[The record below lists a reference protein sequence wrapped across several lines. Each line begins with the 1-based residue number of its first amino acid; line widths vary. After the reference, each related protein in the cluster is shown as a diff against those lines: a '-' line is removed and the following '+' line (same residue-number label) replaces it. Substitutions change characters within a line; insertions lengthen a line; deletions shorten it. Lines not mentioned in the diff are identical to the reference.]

1 MIEIERR
8 GSLAQEPP
16 MSVVR
21 SQSHHPRVFPFSVSR
36 PMISLVIP
44 TKNEAKN
51 LPHVLPRI
59 PDMVD
64 EVVLVDAH
72 STDGTVDVA
81 RQLRPDVRVVMQT
94 GRGKG
99 DALRTGFA
107 AARGEIIVMI
117 DADGS
122 MAPEEIPAFVGIL
135 LAGAD
140 YAKGSRFLHGGGT
153 DDMEVH
159 RYLGNVGL
167 NLLVRLFFGG
177 HYSDLCYGYCAFWS
191 RALPTLDL
199 QSDGFEIET
208 EINVKALK
216 CGIRVAEVPSFEA
229 PRIHGQSNLHAIRDG
244 LRVLRTILKERF
256 ANRVAAAPVTELTEN
271 EFTPATK

>member
-1 MIEIERR
+1 MIEVERR
-8 GSLAQEPP
+8 GPVAQDTP

-21 SQSHHPRVFPFSVSR
+21 PNSNNQRTFPFSIPR
-36 PMISLVIP
+36 PTISVVIP

-81 RQLRPDVRVVMQT
+81 RSLRPDIHVVMQT

-122 MAPEEIPAFVGIL
+122 MAPEEIPAFVGML

-153 DDMEVH
+153 DDMEPH
-159 RYLGNVGL
+159 RYLGNMGL

-191 RALPTLDL
+191 RVLPDL
-199 QSDGFEIET
+199 NLQGDGFEIET

-216 CGIRVAEVPSFEA
+216 GSIRVAEVPSFEA
-229 PRIHGQSNLHAIRDG
+229 RRIYGHSNLHAVRDG

-256 ANRVAAAPVTELTEN
+256 ANQPATVKAELAAEQG
-271 EFTPATK
+271 FTPAIK

>member
-8 GSLAQEPP
+8 GPSAQEPP

-21 SQSHHPRVFPFSVSR
+21 PINHHHRTFPFSVPR
-36 PMISLVIP
+36 PTISVVIP
-44 TKNEAKN
+44 TKNEARN
-51 LPHVLPRI
+51 LPHVLPRL

-72 STDGTVDVA
+72 STDGTVEVA
-81 RQLRPDVRVVMQT
+81 RSLRPDIRVVMQV

-99 DALRTGFA
+99 DALRAGFA
-107 AARGEIIVMI
+107 AARGDIIVMI

-167 NLLVRLFFGG
+167 NLLVRMLFGG
-177 HYSDLCYGYCAFWS
+177 NYSDLCYGYCAFWS
-191 RALPTLDL
+191 RALPALDL
-199 QSDGFEIET
+199 KSDGFEIET

-229 PRIHGQSNLHAIRDG
+229 PRIHGQSNLHAVRDG

-256 ANRVAAAPVTELTEN
+256 ASPTAEVATAELAEN
-271 EFTPATK
+271 EFRPAIK